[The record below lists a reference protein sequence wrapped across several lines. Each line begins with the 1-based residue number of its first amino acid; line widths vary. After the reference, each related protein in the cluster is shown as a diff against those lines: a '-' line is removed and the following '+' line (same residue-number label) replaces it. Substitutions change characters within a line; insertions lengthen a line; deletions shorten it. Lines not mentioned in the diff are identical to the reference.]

1 MPLCLANARTPCL
14 RAAWRGGALTSTRRG
29 AQFSLDVRVQLADA
43 MEFRRYA
50 TSEVIAQQGGDDGA
64 FYLVISGSV
73 ALHRLEGKGGQA
85 NGHGQWHG
93 HARGGETSGIIAR
106 FGRCARVLGVGD
118 SFGELSFVQGRAHPT
133 TAVVRTE
140 CACLVIDG
148 ARISPVTRRRIAM
161 VVENPQPE
169 TMDEVFAKAVE
180 DRNEKDIM
188 LLVNYLEKNPFFA
201 GVGYAR
207 LLDCASSVTRQ
218 TGSAR
223 SRLARPSRTAA
234 PRPRAATASPAR
246 RPHRA
251 LVRRGGSRR
260 CGGRVR
266 GLHSASRL
274 GPCAPDEPQSAGF
287 EPHPGHTAAAR
298 ARSPATRAPSLRAA
312 P

>member
-1 MPLCLANARTPCL
+1 
-14 RAAWRGGALTSTRRG
+14 LTATRCG

-50 TSEVIAQQGGDDGA
+50 ASEVIAQQGGDDGA

-85 NGHGQWHG
+85 NGHGHG
-93 HARGGETSGIIAR
+93 RGGETSGIIAR

-140 CACLVIDG
+140 CACLVIYG
-148 ARISPVTRRRIAM
+148 ARISPVTRRRIAV

-188 LLVNYLEKNPFFA
+188 LLVNYLEKNPFFE

-207 LLDCASSVTRQ
+207 MLDCASSVTRQ

-223 SRLARPSRTAA
+223 ARLARPSRTAA
-234 PRPRAATASPAR
+234 PRPQAVTASAAR
-246 RPHRA
+246 RPHGA
-251 LVRRGGSRR
+251 LVRRGGSR
-260 CGGRVR
+260 
-266 GLHSASRL
+266 
-274 GPCAPDEPQSAGF
+274 
-287 EPHPGHTAAAR
+287 
-298 ARSPATRAPSLRAA
+298 
-312 P
+312 